1 MLPTTL
7 GGETYKGVESI
18 LKEVITGWKLDW
30 ISRDIMQKRGQLEG
44 EKVLGLGLSISL
56 RLEQFKNFRTMAVP
70 EQMT

>member
-1 MLPTTL
+1 MTF

>member
-1 MLPTTL
+1 MLPKTL

-30 ISRDIMQKRGQLEG
+30 ISIDIMQKRGQLEG

>member
-1 MLPTTL
+1 MLPKTL

-56 RLEQFKNFRTMAVP
+56 RMEQFKNFRTMAVP